1 MYKYINLFSIAIF
14 LTSTYILYANWTS
27 KKNKKNTMMLMILIT
42 IIVYQISIIIKGFDT
57 NLLQYN
63 IKILVM
69 LLILKLNLY
78 KLKDHNLKFVM
89 NTNYILSLL
98 TILTQTN
105 HKLIEY
111 NKLILLYMLMSTV
124 YMFSI
129 IIYNYKLNKS
139 SKVVLILNLS
149 YIGICLL
156 IDKNINIVNIGNI
169 LDLISAIF
177 ILGNIY
183 IVYIKESKF
192 KNMKITK
199 KINLFNDEII
209 DADKKFDI
217 NKNISTTIK
226 ENLNKKNKILHTI
239 LDQSNKCVILID
251 NLGNIINE
259 DESFYNMWREYKSF
273 KGNLSLLEFLNNSV
287 KNKDKFL
294 QYINLLDK

>member
-14 LTSTYILYANWTS
+14 LTSTYILYANWTY

-169 LDLISAIF
+169 LDLISST
-177 ILGNIY
+177 L
-183 IVYIKESKF
+183 IKCGKLLF
-192 KNMKITK
+192 K
-199 KINLFNDEII
+199 
-209 DADKKFDI
+209 
-217 NKNISTTIK
+217 
-226 ENLNKKNKILHTI
+226 
-239 LDQSNKCVILID
+239 
-251 NLGNIINE
+251 
-259 DESFYNMWREYKSF
+259 
-273 KGNLSLLEFLNNSV
+273 
-287 KNKDKFL
+287 
-294 QYINLLDK
+294 

>member
-209 DADKKFDI
+209 DTDKKFDI
-217 NKNISTTIK
+217 NKNRSK
-226 ENLNKKNKILHTI
+226 
-239 LDQSNKCVILID
+239 
-251 NLGNIINE
+251 
-259 DESFYNMWREYKSF
+259 
-273 KGNLSLLEFLNNSV
+273 
-287 KNKDKFL
+287 
-294 QYINLLDK
+294 

>member
-209 DADKKFDI
+209 DTDKKFDI

-226 ENLNKKNKILHTI
+226 ENLNKKIKFYIL
-239 LDQSNKCVILID
+239 
-251 NLGNIINE
+251 
-259 DESFYNMWREYKSF
+259 F
-273 KGNLSLLEFLNNSV
+273 
-287 KNKDKFL
+287 
-294 QYINLLDK
+294 

>member
-192 KNMKITK
+192 KNMKI
-199 KINLFNDEII
+199 N
-209 DADKKFDI
+209 
-217 NKNISTTIK
+217 
-226 ENLNKKNKILHTI
+226 
-239 LDQSNKCVILID
+239 
-251 NLGNIINE
+251 
-259 DESFYNMWREYKSF
+259 
-273 KGNLSLLEFLNNSV
+273 
-287 KNKDKFL
+287 
-294 QYINLLDK
+294 